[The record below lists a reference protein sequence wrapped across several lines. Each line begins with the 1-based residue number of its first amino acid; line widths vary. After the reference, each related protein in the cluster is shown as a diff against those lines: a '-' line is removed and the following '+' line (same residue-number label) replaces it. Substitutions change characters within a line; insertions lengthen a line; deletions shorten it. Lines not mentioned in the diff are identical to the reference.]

1 MVQRIDSSATMNDHR
16 RSVLRFLLLALAAS
30 VIASSLV
37 FPAFARDAQQPPRH
51 IKAVVLRDGYPTQFC
66 DKKTNK
72 ASGFAVDVMDA
83 VAQRAGLSVT
93 YVCEENITALLDR
106 LLRNEADVIPSTAV
120 ISERGR
126 QVAYT
131 RALDDIPLYLFARA
145 DNIAISGLGGGI
157 TVGVRQGGA
166 SETVLQK
173 VSDIKLK
180 RYPGFSDALVDLLAG
195 RIDGFGSSEATALGL
210 ARKAGVE
217 DRIKAVGPPF
227 GIVKRVFVV
236 RKSDAEL
243 LALLN
248 NAIEGFVGT
257 PEYRKIYIAWYGRP
271 THYWTTRRI
280 VIAGG
285 VAMLALVGLMSAW
298 RYLSMMRLNREL
310 IHSMAKQRQAEEAL
324 KESERKYRRIFE
336 EVQDVFYQTDAD
348 GAIIALSPSVLRFS
362 GYSVGELIGKPV
374 AGLYLFPEDG
384 TKLQEAMRNK
394 GEVSDYEIVIR
405 SKDNRPVHASLNAH
419 FLYDAAGRHAGV
431 EGALRDISRRKRAE
445 HEVRFLAQIIQN
457 LPEAVCSI
465 DLLGITRSW
474 NKGAEKMLGYTAAEI
489 VGKPITTIIPEEI
502 ARYELEHCLTILNA
516 EGSFSGYE
524 SVRLTKD
531 NRRIPVK
538 ITGVAIK
545 DETQAITN
553 YASIIEDI
561 TDSKR
566 AEEERLKSHTLES
579 IGLLAGGIAHDF
591 NNLLTII
598 LSNIGLAK
606 TSMRPDEEA
615 YGLLS
620 NAEQICGL
628 ANGLS
633 RRLTTFATGG
643 ETVKKIMP
651 LSGLLKDSVSA
662 SLKGSNVAPEF
673 YLPDDLHAVAIDEG
687 QIKQVV
693 NNLAAN
699 AREAMPNGGIL
710 TVRGRNLHVKAKD
723 SLPMREGDYLEI
735 SICDAGVGIP
745 AESLAKIFDPYFS
758 TKDSFSK
765 KGLGLDLAVCYS
777 VIKNHDGLIN
787 VESEAGKGTTF
798 HIYLPAAG

>member
-1 MVQRIDSSATMNDHR
+1 MVQRIDSSASMNDHR
-16 RSVLRFLLLALAAS
+16 RSVQRFSLLALAVS
-30 VIASSLV
+30 VLVSSLV
-37 FPAFARDAQQPPRH
+37 SPAFARDAQQPPRH

-93 YVCEENITALLDR
+93 YVCEQNITALMDR
-106 LLRNEADVIPSTAV
+106 LLHNEADVIPSTAV

-131 RALDDIPLYLFARA
+131 RALDDIPLYLFVRA

-157 TVGVRQGGA
+157 AVGVRQGGA
-166 SETVLQK
+166 SESVLQK
-173 VSDIKLK
+173 VGDIKLK

-236 RKSDAEL
+236 RKGDAEL
-243 LALLN
+243 LTLLN
-248 NAIEGFVGT
+248 NAIEGFIGT
-257 PEYRKIYIAWYGRP
+257 PEYRKIYITWYGKP
-271 THYWTTRRI
+271 THYWTARRI

-298 RYLSMMRLNREL
+298 RYLSVMRLNREL
-310 IHSMAKQRQAEEAL
+310 IHTMAKQRQAEEAL

-362 GYSVGELIGKPV
+362 GYSVGELIGKP
-374 AGLYLFPEDG
+374 AAQLYLFPEDG
-384 TKLQEAMRNK
+384 TKLQEAMRKK
-394 GEVSDYEIVIR
+394 GEVADYEIMIR

-419 FLYDAAGRHAGV
+419 FLYDAAGRHEGV

-445 HEVRFLAQIIQN
+445 QEVRFLAQIIQN

-465 DLLGITRSW
+465 DLAGITRSW
-474 NKGAEKMLGYTAAEI
+474 NKGAEKMLGYTAEEI
-489 VGKPITTIIPEEI
+489 IGRPITTIIPEEM
-502 ARYELEHCLTILNA
+502 ARQELEHCLTILNA

-531 NRRIPVK
+531 NRRIPVML
-538 ITGVAIK
+538 TGVAIK
-545 DETQAITN
+545 DEAQAITN

-561 TDSKR
+561 TDRKR

-591 NNLLTII
+591 NNLHTIM
-598 LSNIGLAK
+598 LSNIDLAK
-606 TSMRPDEEA
+606 SSIRPDEEA

-651 LSGLLKDSVSA
+651 LSGLLKDSIGA
-662 SLKGSNVAPEF
+662 SLKGSNVTPEF
-673 YLPDDLHAVAIDEG
+673 DLPDGLHAVAIDEG
-687 QIKQVV
+687 QMKQVV

-699 AREAMPNGGIL
+699 AREAMPNGGTL
-710 TVRGRNLHVKAKD
+710 TVRGRNLRVKAKD